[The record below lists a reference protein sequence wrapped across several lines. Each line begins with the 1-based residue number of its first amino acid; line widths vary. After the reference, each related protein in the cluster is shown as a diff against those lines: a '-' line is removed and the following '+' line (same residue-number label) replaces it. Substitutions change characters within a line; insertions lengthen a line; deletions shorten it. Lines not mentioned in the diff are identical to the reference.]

1 MASSEMSLR
10 APWTADF
17 REVVVHTTVRRRDAH
32 PDYTAAKSGQ
42 REAAVRIACDLL
54 ADAAVDAI
62 RERVGDRRPTIV
74 PVRAIETT
82 GINLIPDAMS
92 HELGRRLGLPVTT
105 ALVQTNTVGH
115 TRASGFH
122 RLAFQPTFDGAVQPR
137 GTYLLVDDHV
147 GLGATLA
154 NLRGHI
160 ESHGGH
166 VLLATTMSASRGS
179 EVLALRGPTLQALR
193 EKHGEPLDAYWRENF
208 GFGIDLLTEAE
219 AGYLRRTP
227 SLDAIRAGVATARG
241 H

>member
-1 MASSEMSLR
+1 MSVR

-17 REVVVHTTVRRRDAH
+17 PEVVVHTTVRIRDGH
-32 PDYTAAKSGQ
+32 PDYLAAKSGQ

-54 ADAAVDAI
+54 SDAAVASVQK
-62 RERVGDRRPTIV
+62 RVRDQRPTIV

-92 HELGRRLGLPVTT
+92 HELGRRLGLSVTT

-122 RLAFQPTFDGAVQPR
+122 RLAFQPTFDGAVEL
-137 GTYLLVDDHV
+137 GGVYLLVDDHV
-147 GLGATLA
+147 GLGGTLA

-160 ESHGGH
+160 ESHGGK
-166 VLLATTMSASRGS
+166 VLMATTLSASRDS
-179 EVLALRGPTLQALR
+179 EVLALRALTLQALR

-227 SLDAIRAGVATARG
+227 SFDAIRAGVAKARG
-241 H
+241 Q

>member
-1 MASSEMSLR
+1 
-10 APWTADF
+10 
-17 REVVVHTTVRRRDAH
+17 TTVRRRDGH
-32 PDYTAAKSGQ
+32 PDYVAAKSVD

-54 ADAAVDAI
+54 SDAAVAI
-62 RERVGDRRPTIV
+62 VRQRLSDRKPTIV

-92 HELGRRLGLPVTT
+92 HELGRRLGMPVTT

-122 RLAFQPTFDGAVQPR
+122 RLAFQPTFDGAVEVG

-160 ESHGGH
+160 ERHGGS
-166 VLLATTMSASRGS
+166 VLMATTLCASRDS
-179 EVLALRGPTLQALR
+179 EVLALRPPTLQALR
-193 EKHGEPLDAYWRENF
+193 EKHGEPLDAYWREKF

-227 SLDAIRAGVATARG
+227 SLDAIRAGVAKARG
-241 H
+241 G